1 MKKEFIL
8 NGENEEFEV
17 LKSSGGNK
25 TISYKGQEYSFE
37 LVHREK
43 NEMVLKKG
51 DILHRIFYGSSAKD
65 VFISIDGQ
73 DAIFEKKSQSRSKK
87 LSQSQKGYASPM
99 PGKILKVFI
108 QRGDQVKKGQVLLIM
123 EAMKME
129 HSIIAVKD
137 GKIKEVYFKDGD
149 YVDGEIQLLEVE

>member
-17 LKSSGGNK
+17 LQSSKGLK
-25 TISYKGQEYSFE
+25 FISYKGVEYSFE
-37 LVHREK
+37 LVHRGK
-43 NEMVLKKG
+43 NEMVLKNG
-51 DILHRIFYGSSAKD
+51 DVLHRIFYGSSAKD
-65 VFISIDGQ
+65 VFISIDGR
-73 DAIFEKKSQSRSKK
+73 DAIFEKKSQGRSKK
-87 LSQSQKGYASPM
+87 LSESQKGYASPM

-108 QRGDQVKKGQVLLIM
+108 NKKDKVKKGQVLLIM

-137 GKIKEVYFKDGD
+137 GTIKEVYFKDGD
-149 YVDGEIQLLEVE
+149 YVDGDIQLLEVE